1 MTTRGNVGGVFTI
14 TMTAALWALSGGL
27 AGAQTCGG
35 DLQPPCPPPSVV
47 TCTSPEGLPEAPAC
61 TSGELENECACAAGA
76 GVYLPGQNVAKVF
89 KFGNNNSIQ
98 VKFDQVLTELEVT
111 VALIP
116 TEPADFQPR
125 VKTVA
130 DGGRCLFTA
139 ANRPYPP
146 TPEIECNVTVD
157 VDGDGLVD
165 KCAVYRVSFA
175 PVGYKQGPQVVG
187 YTIGW
192 LDPDV
197 KKNKHDYMLLRDP
210 DGLHPSE
217 QPDDGTDCFSQDITA
232 KLLRNYDVGT
242 IVDPGLGGR
251 TCCPSEY
258 VVARQRVRP
267 AR

>member
-1 MTTRGNVGGVFTI
+1 
-14 TMTAALWALSGGL
+14 L
-27 AGAQTCGG
+27 
-35 DLQPPCPPPSVV
+35 
-47 TCTSPEGLPEAPAC
+47 
-61 TSGELENECACAAGA
+61 
-76 GVYLPGQNVAKVF
+76 YLNGTNVAKVF

-98 VKFDQVLTELEVT
+98 VKFDQVTCPFEVN
-111 VALIP
+111 VELIP
-116 TEPADFQPR
+116 TMQDDFQPR
-125 VKTVA
+125 VTAEA
-130 DGGRCLFTA
+130 DGGACPFTS

-146 TPEIECNVTVD
+146 TPEISCNETVD

-165 KCAVYRVSFA
+165 KCAVYRVSFTSTA
-175 PVGYKQGPQVVG
+175 CYTPGPKVVG

-197 KKNKHDYMLLRDP
+197 KKNKHDYMLVRDADP
-210 DGLHPSE
+210 GEPG
-217 QPDDGTDCFSQDITA
+217 DDMTACFSQDITE